1 MVKTDNTILVL
12 SVTLLIIS
20 VAGTFLM
27 LEKTSF
33 NLPGESP
40 KPVQQGKVELTI
52 LPTPAGVSST
62 GMIGVAILPS
72 KEAAKK

>member
-1 MVKTDNTILVL
+1 MAKTSNLVLVL
-12 SVTLLIIS
+12 SVVLLITSI
-20 VAGTFLM
+20 VGTFVM
-27 LEKTSF
+27 IEKVSF
-33 NLPGESP
+33 GIPGESP